1 MENTNNRK
9 KPAISAKRMIIP
21 AVIAMLIM
29 HALIVFNTVRI
40 NNMGQVISQYTQR
53 NFALAGMSNG
63 ISQLTDQLTGTAM
76 RYVNT
81 GDEDTLKTYF
91 EQLGNMQGSYAAMQ
105 ELIRSGSEA
114 EQGAAHHPHM
124 SADAA
129 PENSAAGYLSASTDA
144 VMERAQTEMTAMRLA
159 AQSRGTDLSTW
170 PQLQSMELPQELEKL
185 PDGAKIGKAHELLAD
200 SAYQSTRGDVQR
212 NLSIA
217 ASTAHDENVASIQR
231 LSNVLSLYRLQQWV
245 LMALIIGTMLVMIVL
260 LFTKLLIPLEKS
272 VEHVQKGESLPREYG
287 FSELRRLAESY
298 DDLMEHRN
306 KLEEDL
312 RELSHT
318 DALTGLPNRLAYEEF
333 LKKLLD
339 TPEHTSLTIYSMDV
353 DGLKVTNDKLGHVS
367 GDKLLREAASCI
379 LKTFGDSTGKNVFRT
394 GGDEFVA
401 IRLGDTEEQCRSA
414 LAAFRAE
421 QESRGISISVGHA
434 YLPDIRGE
442 KLRQMFEEAD
452 HNMYEAKAERHRDA
466 ETHNT

>member
-76 RYVNT
+76 RYVNA

-91 EQLGNMQGSYAAMQ
+91 EQLGNVQGSYAAMQ

-217 ASTAHDENVASIQR
+217 VSTANDENVASIQR
-231 LSNVLSLYRLQQWV
+231 LSNILSLYRLQQWV

-306 KLEEDL
+306 KL
-312 RELSHT
+312 R
-318 DALTGLPNRLAYEEF
+318 
-333 LKKLLD
+333 
-339 TPEHTSLTIYSMDV
+339 
-353 DGLKVTNDKLGHVS
+353 
-367 GDKLLREAASCI
+367 
-379 LKTFGDSTGKNVFRT
+379 
-394 GGDEFVA
+394 
-401 IRLGDTEEQCRSA
+401 RSA
-414 LAAFRAE
+414 GAF
-421 QESRGISISVGHA
+421 A
-434 YLPDIRGE
+434 YRRPDGSAQPPG
-442 KLRQMFEEAD
+442 L
-452 HNMYEAKAERHRDA
+452 
-466 ETHNT
+466 

>member
-40 NNMGQVISQYTQR
+40 NNMGQVISQFTQR
-53 NFALAGMSNG
+53 NFALSGMSSG
-63 ISQLTDQLTGTAM
+63 ISQLTDQLTGTAVQ
-76 RYVNT
+76 YVND
-81 GDEDTLKTYF
+81 GDEGALNAYF
-91 EQLGNMQGSYAAMQ
+91 EQLGRVQGSFNAMQ
-105 ELIRSGSEA
+105 ELIRSGSDA
-114 EQGAAHHPHM
+114 EQGAVPNPHM

-129 PENSAAGYLSASTDA
+129 PENSAAGFLNASADA
-144 VMERAQTEMTAMRLA
+144 VMGRAQTEMTAMRLA
-159 AQSRGTDLSTW
+159 AQSRGADLSAW
-170 PQLQSMELPQELEKL
+170 PALQTLELPQELEKL
-185 PDGAKIGKAHELLAD
+185 PDGAKIGKAHELLTD

-217 ASTAHDENVASIQR
+217 VSTVNDENVASIQR
-231 LSNVLSLYRLQQWV
+231 LSNVLSLYRLQQWG

-272 VEHVQKGESLPREYG
+272 VERVQKGESIPKEYG

-379 LKTFGDSTGKNVFRT
+379 LKTFGGQHGQK
-394 GGDEFVA
+394 
-401 IRLGDTEEQCRSA
+401 C
-414 LAAFRAE
+414 
-421 QESRGISISVGHA
+421 
-434 YLPDIRGE
+434 LPHRRRRIRGDPP
-442 KLRQMFEEAD
+442 R
-452 HNMYEAKAERHRDA
+452 
-466 ETHNT
+466 